1 MFGGTSPPAHA
12 FVVVGITPPTLG
24 LTLDFSEAGW
34 RGLWICDPWAAI
46 VCPASEYLRELNI
59 KMLAWHLADISVLF
73 NDQGTYRWG
82 RANDRNWLTLLRS
95 AVKRPPP

>member
-1 MFGGTSPPAHA
+1 
-12 FVVVGITPPTLG
+12 
-24 LTLDFSEAGW
+24 
-34 RGLWICDPWAAI
+34 
-46 VCPASEYLRELNI
+46 
-59 KMLAWHLADISVLF
+59 MLAWHLADISVLF